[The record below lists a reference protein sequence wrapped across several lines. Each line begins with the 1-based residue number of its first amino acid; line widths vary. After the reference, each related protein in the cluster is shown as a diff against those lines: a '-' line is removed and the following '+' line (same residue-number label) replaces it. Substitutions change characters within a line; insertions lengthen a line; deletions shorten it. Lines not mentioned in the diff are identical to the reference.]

1 MDRQNVNRQKLLYPR
16 QMVKILLQ
24 EHTKKLTYSHS
35 QKGKREERK
44 ERIKRGVQK
53 KGAMIPIN
61 KPINE
66 NKLKTRQANIQTE
79 IMV

>member
-1 MDRQNVNRQKLLYPR
+1 MH
-16 QMVKILLQ
+16 I
-24 EHTKKLTYSHS
+24 HTHKKE
-35 QKGKREERK
+35 REERK

-53 KGAMIPIN
+53 KGAVIPIN

-79 IMV
+79 IMVKKKKKVLYSRKTIK